1 MQSVVTLI
9 APEDTPLGEAIV
21 GEVRAALNT
30 LGAETSQPA
39 WLCDGIAADIGFEH
53 LSDDQADA
61 AARSVIAEARID
73 VIAQPAAT
81 RRKSLLLADM
91 DSTIVT
97 TETLDDLAAHVGL
110 KEQISAITARAMN
123 GELDFKEALRERVG
137 MLKGLSVDALES
149 AWTEVELSPGAAT
162 LVRTMA
168 ANGARCV
175 LVSGGFKFFTSR
187 VGAMCGFHED
197 LSNDLVIEGGKL
209 TGAVTEPI
217 LDKDVKL
224 QTLIARAAEHGLSLA
239 ETLSVGD
246 GANDL
251 PMLKG
256 AGLGVAY
263 RGKPSV
269 RAEAPARLDHAD
281 LSGLLYA
288 QGYNAEEFVR
298 D

>member
-1 MQSVVTLI
+1 MQSVLTLI
-9 APEDTPLGEAIV
+9 APEAAPLSVHIV

-30 LGAETSQPA
+30 LGAETAQPV
-39 WLCDGIAADIGFEH
+39 WLCDGIAADIAFEMIA
-53 LSDDQADA
+53 DDQAEA
-61 AARSVIAEARID
+61 VARDVIADAPVD
-73 VIAQPAAT
+73 VIAQEAAT

-97 TETLDDLAAHVGL
+97 SETLDDLAAHVGI
-110 KEQISAITARAMN
+110 KDEIAAITARAMN

-137 MLKGLSVDALES
+137 RLKGLSTGALADAY
-149 AWTEVELSPGAAT
+149 AEVELSPGAET

-168 ANGARCV
+168 KNGAHCV
-175 LVSGGFKFFTSR
+175 LVSGGFKYFTSR
-187 VGAMCGFHED
+187 IGERCGFHED
-197 LSNDLVIEGGKL
+197 LSNDFVIENGKL
-209 TGAVTEPI
+209 TGAVAEPI

-224 QTLIARAAEHGLSLA
+224 ETLIKRTAEHGLSLA
-239 ETLSVGD
+239 GTLSVGD

-251 PMLKG
+251 PMLKA

-288 QGYNAEEFVR
+288 QGYRAEDLVR
-298 D
+298 T

>member
-9 APEDTPLGEAIV
+9 APEDAPLGGAIV

-30 LGAETSQPA
+30 LGAETSQPV
-39 WLCDGIAADIGFEH
+39 WLCNGIAADIGFEH

-61 AARSVIAEARID
+61 AARGVIAEARID

-110 KEQISAITARAMN
+110 KDRISAITARAMN

-137 MLKGLSVDALES
+137 MLRGLSVDALES
-149 AWTEVELSPGAAT
+149 AWAEVELSPGAAV
-162 LVRTMA
+162 LVRTMS

-187 VGAMCGFHED
+187 VAAKCGFHED
-197 LSNDLVIEGGKL
+197 LSNDLVIEDGKL

-224 QTLIARAAEHGLSLA
+224 QTLIGRAAEHGLSLA

-263 RGKPSV
+263 RGKPAV

-281 LSGLLYA
+281 LTGLLYA
-288 QGYNAEEFVR
+288 QGYKAEEFLQG
-298 D
+298 

>member
-1 MQSVVTLI
+1 MQSVLTLI
-9 APEDTPLGEAIV
+9 APEAAPLGEAIV

-30 LGAETSQPA
+30 LGAETSQPV
-39 WLCDGIAADIGFEH
+39 WLCDGIAADIGFGH
-53 LSDDQADA
+53 IALDQADA
-61 AARSVIAEARID
+61 CARGVLASMPVD
-73 VIAQPAAT
+73 VIAQQTAT

-97 TETLDDLAAHVGL
+97 SETLDDLAAHVGL
-110 KEQISAITARAMN
+110 KDEISAITARAMN
-123 GELDFKEALRERVG
+123 GELDFKAALRERVG
-137 MLKGLSVDALES
+137 MLKGLAAGALDEAWDA
-149 AWTEVELSPGAAT
+149 VELSPGAET

-187 VGAMCGFHED
+187 VARRCGFHED
-197 LSNDLVIEGGKL
+197 LSNDLVIADGKL

-224 QTLIARAAEHGLSLA
+224 QTLIARAAEHKLSLA
-239 ETLSVGD
+239 ETLAVGD

-251 PMLKG
+251 PMLKA

-263 RGKPSV
+263 RGKPAV
-269 RAEAPARLDHAD
+269 RLEAPAQLDHAD

-288 QGYNAEEFVR
+288 QGYKAAAFVS
-298 D
+298 